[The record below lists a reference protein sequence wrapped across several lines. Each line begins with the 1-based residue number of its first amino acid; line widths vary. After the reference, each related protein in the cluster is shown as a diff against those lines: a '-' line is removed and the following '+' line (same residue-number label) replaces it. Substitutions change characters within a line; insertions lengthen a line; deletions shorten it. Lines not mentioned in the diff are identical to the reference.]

1 MRPTQKRMT
10 KKQRRARKSKRT
22 MRKRVQR
29 VRKMRGGVILDKS
42 PKDENYLTYMGTVV
56 DKQGN
61 TITYRDFLKMDEE
74 SWETIY
80 NKLKEHA
87 KENFQKDEIL
97 DKGYG
102 GDNGNGM
109 ITVSISDPEMKKKGS
124 TGKVTAKD
132 LPPMEFKI
140 GGNTYTMNFKVDF
153 GN

>member
-29 VRKMRGGVILDKS
+29 VRKMRGGVVLDKS
-42 PKDENYLTYMGTVV
+42 PDDENYLTYMGTVV

-61 TITYRDFLKMDEE
+61 TITYRDLLKIDENAVY
-74 SWETIY
+74 TIY
-80 NKLKEHA
+80 DKLKSYAE
-87 KENFQKDEIL
+87 ENFQKDEIL

-109 ITVSISDPEMKKKGS
+109 ITVSISDPVMKKKGS

-132 LPPMEFKI
+132 LEPMKFEI
-140 GGNTYTMNFKVDF
+140 GGTTYTMNFKVDF

>member
-1 MRPTQKRMT
+1 MT

-29 VRKMRGGVILDKS
+29 VRKMRGGVVLDKS
-42 PKDENYLTYMGTVV
+42 PGDENYLTYMGTVV

-87 KENFQKDEIL
+87 EENFQKDEIL

-102 GDNGNGM
+102 GENGNGM

-124 TGKVTAKD
+124 TGEVTAKD
-132 LPPMEFKI
+132 LKPMEFKI
-140 GGNTYTMNFKVDF
+140 GGTTYTMNFKVNF

>member
-1 MRPTQKRMT
+1 
-10 KKQRRARKSKRT
+10 
-22 MRKRVQR
+22 
-29 VRKMRGGVILDKS
+29 MRGGVVLDKS
-42 PKDENYLTYMGTVV
+42 PDDENYLTYMGTVV

-87 KENFQKDEIL
+87 EENFQKDEIL

-132 LPPMEFKI
+132 LPPMEFEI

>member
-1 MRPTQKRMT
+1 
-10 KKQRRARKSKRT
+10 

-29 VRKMRGGVILDKS
+29 VRKMRGGVVLDKS
-42 PKDENYLTYMGTVV
+42 PDDENYLTYMGTVV

-61 TITYRDFLKMDEE
+61 TITYGDFLKMDKK

-87 KENFQKDEIL
+87 EENFQKNEIL

-109 ITVSISDPEMKKKGS
+109 ITVSISDPVMKKKGS

-132 LPPMEFKI
+132 LPPMEFEI

>member
-1 MRPTQKRMT
+1 
-10 KKQRRARKSKRT
+10 
-22 MRKRVQR
+22 
-29 VRKMRGGVILDKS
+29 MRGGVVLDKS
-42 PKDENYLTYMGTVV
+42 PGDENYLTYMGTVV

-87 KENFQKDEIL
+87 EENFQKDEIL

-102 GDNGNGM
+102 GENGNGM

-132 LPPMEFKI
+132 LPPMEFEI

>member
-1 MRPTQKRMT
+1 
-10 KKQRRARKSKRT
+10 
-22 MRKRVQR
+22 
-29 VRKMRGGVILDKS
+29 MRGGVVLDKS
-42 PKDENYLTYMGTVV
+42 PDDENYLTYMGTVV

-61 TITYRDFLKMDEE
+61 TITYGDFLKMDKK

-87 KENFQKDEIL
+87 EENFQKNEIL

-109 ITVSISDPEMKKKGS
+109 ITVSISDPVMKKKGS

-132 LPPMEFKI
+132 LPPMEFEI

>member
-29 VRKMRGGVILDKS
+29 VRKMRGGVVLDKS
-42 PKDENYLTYMGTVV
+42 PGDENYLTYMGTVV

-87 KENFQKDEIL
+87 EENFQKDEIL

-132 LPPMEFKI
+132 LPPMEFEI

>member
-1 MRPTQKRMT
+1 
-10 KKQRRARKSKRT
+10 
-22 MRKRVQR
+22 
-29 VRKMRGGVILDKS
+29 MRGGVVLDKS
-42 PKDENYLTYMGTVV
+42 PGDENYLTYMGTVV

-87 KENFQKDEIL
+87 EENFQKDEIL

-132 LPPMEFKI
+132 LPPMEFEI

>member
-1 MRPTQKRMT
+1 
-10 KKQRRARKSKRT
+10 
-22 MRKRVQR
+22 
-29 VRKMRGGVILDKS
+29 MRGGVVLDKS
-42 PKDENYLTYMGTVV
+42 PEDENYLTYMGTVV

-87 KENFQKDEIL
+87 EENFQKDEIL

-132 LPPMEFKI
+132 LPPMEFEI

>member
-1 MRPTQKRMT
+1 MT

-29 VRKMRGGVILDKS
+29 VRKMRGGVVLDKS
-42 PKDENYLTYMGTVV
+42 PEDENYLTYMGTVV

-61 TITYRDFLKMDEE
+61 TITYRDLLKIDKNAVY
-74 SWETIY
+74 TIY
-80 NKLKEHA
+80 DKLKSYAE
-87 KENFQKDEIL
+87 ENFQKDEIL

-102 GDNGNGM
+102 GENGNGM

-124 TGKVTAKD
+124 TGEVTAKD
-132 LPPMEFKI
+132 LKPMEFKI
-140 GGNTYTMNFKVDF
+140 GGTTYTMNFKVNF